1 MYKKVVSSIILIIM
15 LLQLLANS
23 CFAVVV
29 ESNEQI
35 NSISQNEVENALSES
50 STNTENGK
58 ENINDI
64 GEIKQDDNAVS
75 YTHLRAHE
83 TR

>member
-35 NSISQNEVENALSES
+35 NSISQNEVENAISES
-50 STNTENGK
+50 FTNTENVK
-58 ENINDI
+58 
-64 GEIKQDDNAVS
+64 
-75 YTHLRAHE
+75 
-83 TR
+83 